1 MIERSVIER
10 FEELMGTVRVLPV
23 PASSAW
29 MAEVPAFGWKLWA
42 IEPEAEAAELALRQV
57 VWRWLGGI
65 NGAPVDRGRARRGF
79 AALLEAI
86 ESVNVNA

>member
-1 MIERSVIER
+1 MIERSVIERSVIER

-42 IEPEAEAAELALRQV
+42 IAPEAEDAELALRQV
-57 VWRWLGGI
+57 VWRWLGLR
-65 NGAPVDRGRARRGF
+65 P
-79 AALLEAI
+79 ALLGPR
-86 ESVNVNA
+86 VRLPRRP

>member
-1 MIERSVIER
+1 MSSVIER

-42 IEPEAEAAELALRQV
+42 IAPEAEDAELALRQV

-65 NGAPVDRGRARRGF
+65 NGAPVDRVRARRGF
-79 AALLEAI
+79 SALLAAI
-86 ESVNVNA
+86 ATGNVNA

>member
-29 MAEVPAFGWKLWA
+29 MAEVPALGWTLWA
-42 IEPEAEAAELALRQV
+42 IAPEAEDAELALRQV
-57 VWRWLGGI
+57 VWRWMGGI
-65 NGAPVDRGRARRGF
+65 GPPVDRGRARRGF
-79 AALLEAI
+79 AALLKAI